1 MRRRQLARTSRIIAT
16 AVWVF
21 ALLVGLS
28 GCGLL
33 GGSDSS
39 AASSDSQVERSTI
52 KIAIMPTIDLA
63 PFHLAVKNG
72 YFKAEGL
79 NVEFSNAPS
88 GTASVAKLVAG
99 EVDIA
104 YSSYTPFF
112 VAKSKNAADIKLVA
126 DASSAGPRSTMVLAM
141 PDSPVKTIKDMAGK
155 RVAVT
160 AQGTI
165 SDLMTM
171 STLKTHQVDYKTIK
185 WVTMPFPDTAPR
197 LQRKEVDAAFLTE
210 PFITQAEKSVGAITI
225 FDTAT
230 GPTADFPTAGYG
242 SVAKFVQENPKT
254 VAAFQRAMLKAT
266 NEAVDRSKIEPL
278 MVEFAKIDKE
288 TAAITNLLTFK
299 STLDASRIQRV
310 PDLMLE
316 FEVIKERID
325 AAQMIVEFAGK

>member
-1 MRRRQLARTSRIIAT
+1 VLT
-16 AVWVF
+16 
-21 ALLVGLS
+21 LLTGLS

-33 GGSDSS
+33 GDSDSS
-39 AASSDSQVERSTI
+39 AATGNSQVERSTV
-52 KIAIMPTIDLA
+52 KISIMPTIDLA

-72 YFKAEGL
+72 FFKAEGL
-79 NVEFSNAPS
+79 TVEFSNAPS
-88 GTASVAKLVAG
+88 GAASVAKLVAN

-141 PDSPVKTIKDMAGK
+141 PNTSVKSIQDMTGK

-165 SDLMTM
+165 SDLLTM
-171 STLKTHQVDYKTIK
+171 STLKTNQIDYKTIK

-197 LQRKEVDAAFLTE
+197 LQRGDVDAAFLTE
-210 PFITQAEKSVGAITI
+210 PFITQAEKSVGAIPI
-225 FDTAT
+225 FDAAT

-242 SVAKFVQENPKT
+242 ATAKFVQENPKT
-254 VAAFQRAMLKAT
+254 VAAFQRAMFKAT

-278 MVEFAKIDKE
+278 LVEFAKIDKE
-288 TAAITNLLTFK
+288 TASITNLLSFK

-316 FEVIKERID
+316 FEVIKQRVD
-325 AAQMIVEFAGK
+325 AAEMIVKFPGT